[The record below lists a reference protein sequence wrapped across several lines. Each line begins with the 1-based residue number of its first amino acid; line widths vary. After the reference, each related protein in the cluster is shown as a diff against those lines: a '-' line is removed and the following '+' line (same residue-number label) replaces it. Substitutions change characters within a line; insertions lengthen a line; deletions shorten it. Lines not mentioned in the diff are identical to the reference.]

1 MAEFMRPEAR
11 ATLWRWREALAGLA
25 LTLLGLWWTL
35 GSFGVLRGIGIV
47 LTIGAV
53 ILVIAGIQR
62 ARFRIGGQGPGV
74 VQVAERRLAY
84 MGPLNG
90 GQMDIA
96 NLIRLEL
103 DPTAYPSATWV
114 LTENGGDSLSIPV
127 NAENAEAL
135 FDLFGSLRNIQTTA
149 LLDALSQTPDV
160 RVTVWE
166 KTPDLLH

>member
-1 MAEFMRPEAR
+1 MADFMRPEAR
-11 ATLWRWREALAGLA
+11 ATLWRWRETLAGLG
-25 LTLLGLWWTL
+25 LTAIGLWWTL
-35 GSFGVLRGIGIV
+35 GSFGIVRAIGIV
-47 LTIGAV
+47 MTIGAV

-62 ARFRIGGQGPGV
+62 ARFRQGGQGPGV

-103 DPTAYPSATWV
+103 DPSAYPSATWV
-114 LTENGGDSLSIPV
+114 LTEIGGDSLSIPV
-127 NAENAEAL
+127 DAQNAEAL
-135 FDLFGSLRNIQTTA
+135 FDLFSSLKGIQTAA

-166 KTPDLLH
+166 KTPTLLH